1 MTDTDRWVFPATA
14 GIIEAHKARVTKDRW
29 AARGTDKGEIPM
41 SVLLTESGDLM
52 ILEDGH
58 FILLEQQ

>member
-1 MTDTDRWVFPATA
+1 MADTDKWVFPTTV
-14 GIIEAHKARVTKDRW
+14 GIVETRKARVTKDRW
-29 AARGTDKGEIPM
+29 AARGKDKGEIPTA
-41 SVLLTESGDLM
+41 VLLTELGDLM